1 MVVEVPRWSNAK
13 MEINLKEKLN
23 PVKQDVKKGKL
34 RFVANCFPHKGY
46 IWNYGYLPQTW
57 EDPDHVDSSTNCKG
71 DGDPV
76 DVCEIG
82 KLDSVL
88 GCQKLT
94 RVNAG
99 HREIESTG

>member
-1 MVVEVPRWSNAK
+1 MEASPRDADSL
-13 MEINLKEKLN
+13 MQ
-23 PVKQDVKKGKL
+23 VGVDVKKGKL

-57 EDPDHVDSSTNCKG
+57 EDPDHVDSATNCKG

-82 KLDSVL
+82 MLDSVQTYFYYPWFRL
-88 GCQKLT
+88 CF
-94 RVNAG
+94 
-99 HREIESTG
+99 